1 MYRFVK
7 IIALVI
13 CIVLTLPVVAQTVN
27 GKWYGIGSVQHEG
40 ENSSYMAELSLK
52 QRGKMV
58 SGTFSYYF
66 RDSLFNVR
74 FTGSFDPK
82 LHELHINRLP
92 IIYYRSTS
100 TKLGIDCSMT
110 GSFTLLA
117 SRNESLL
124 TGAFTS
130 DNDHRHTVPD
140 LKFRFRFS
148 TDTAAILVEKGL
160 DTTEQQMAKAAPA
173 TAVDSSSV
181 IKLADFLAR
190 DKSLIKELEVA
201 ASTIRVELYDNGAID
216 YDSVSLFLNN
226 KEVLPK
232 SMLTHKAIRLS
243 LRLDPQLEYNE
254 LSMYAENLGMIPPNT
269 AAMIVYDG
277 NIRHE
282 IVLTSDLNKS
292 ATIRLKRKAHP
303 PQRQ

>member
-1 MYRFVK
+1 
-7 IIALVI
+7 
-13 CIVLTLPVVAQTVN
+13 
-27 GKWYGIGSVQHEG
+27 
-40 ENSSYMAELSLK
+40 
-52 QRGKMV
+52 MV

-74 FTGSFDPK
+74 FTGSIDPK
-82 LHELHINRLP
+82 LHKLHINPLP
-92 IIYYRSTS
+92 IIYYRSTN

-124 TGAFTS
+124 AGAFTS
-130 DNDHRHTVPD
+130 DNDHRHIVPD
-140 LKFRFRFS
+140 LTFRFRFS

-160 DTTEQQMAKAAPA
+160 DTTEQQMVKAAPV
-173 TAVDSSSV
+173 TAVDSSPI
-181 IKLADFLAR
+181 IKLTDFLAR
-190 DKSLIKELEVA
+190 GKSLIKELEVE
-201 ASTIRVELYDNGAID
+201 ASTIRVELYDNGTID

-277 NIRHE
+277 NTRHE
-282 IVLTSDLNKS
+282 IMLTSDLNKS
-292 ATIRLKRKAHP
+292 ATIRLKRKVHP
-303 PQRQ
+303 TQHQ